1 MYEDKTYEILLE
13 SALGRVTNA
22 IDKREGSLVMN
33 GVAPSMAE
41 LAQLYIGIDF
51 VLNATF
57 LMTAPREFLIKRA
70 ADRNMAPKEA
80 TTAIHRA
87 EFNIEVEAGTRFSCE
102 DLNFVVTE
110 RMSTE
115 YDTET
120 GLSHMVQCETPGV
133 VSNGYSGALIPI
145 EYVNGLTHAELKEVL
160 IPGED
165 EEDTEVFRARVLNS
179 MRSKAFGGNQAD
191 YIEKAMEI
199 DGVGAVKVIPTWND
213 NISPASLIPA
223 TAVQSWIT
231 TTLASTSTPA
241 AVKTWLT
248 AIRDAAVAHKL
259 TVGGT
264 VKLIIMG
271 ANNTLPS
278 STLVSAV
285 QTAFDPVQN
294 AGEGVGL
301 APIGHVVLVSG
312 VAAQTVNISTS
323 LAFATG
329 WTFANAKAQ
338 IEEAIDNYFASLIAN
353 WSTASGLTVRI
364 SQLES
369 YILLHCSAVIEDITD
384 TKLNGQAKNLT
395 VPVTHIPQ
403 RGALTNE

>member
-1 MYEDKTYEILLE
+1 MYEDKTYEVLLE
-13 SALGRVTNA
+13 SALARVTNA

-57 LMTAPREFLIKRA
+57 IMTAPREFLIKRA

-110 RMSTE
+110 RMSAE
-115 YDTET
+115 YDTGT
-120 GLSHMVQCETPGV
+120 GLSHMVQCETPGI

-231 TTLASTSTPA
+231 TTLASTSTPS

-248 AIRDAAVAHKL
+248 SIRDAAVAHKL

-278 STLVSAV
+278 PTLVSTV

-323 LAFATG
+323 LTFITG
-329 WTFANAKAQ
+329 WTFANAKTQ
-338 IEEAIDNYFASLIAN
+338 IEEAIDNYFASLITN
-353 WSTASGLTVRI
+353 WSNASGLTIRI

-369 YILLHCSAVIEDITD
+369 YILSHCSAVIEDITD
-384 TKLNGQAKNLT
+384 TKLNGQAKNLV